1 MKTVYKIGLL
11 EVISED
17 NKDIINFNHSSGKTT
32 YELVYQ
38 GGQASI
44 QKAFW
49 RQSGFG
55 GSIKGDQDLLWKEFR
70 KKLKANIQ

>member
-1 MKTVYKIGLL
+1 MKTIYKIDLL

-17 NKDIINFNHSSGKTT
+17 NKDIINFSHSSGKTT
-32 YELVYQ
+32 YELVYKD
-38 GGQASI
+38 GQASI

-55 GSIKGDQDLLWKEFR
+55 GSIKGDQDRLWKEFS
-70 KKLKANIQ
+70 KKLWQIRS

>member
-1 MKTVYKIGLL
+1 MKTTYKIGLL
-11 EVISED
+11 EVICED

-32 YELVYQ
+32 YELVYE

-55 GSIKGDQDLLWKEFR
+55 GSIKVDQDRLWKEFS
-70 KKLKANIQ
+70 KKIREIAH

>member
-17 NKDIINFNHSSGKTT
+17 NKDIINFSHSSGKTT
-32 YELVYQ
+32 YELVYED
-38 GGQASI
+38 GQASI

-55 GSIKGDQDLLWKEFR
+55 GSIKGNQNYLWKEFR
-70 KKLKANIQ
+70 KKLKTNIQ

>member
-32 YELVYQ
+32 YELVYED
-38 GGQASI
+38 GQALI

-55 GSIKGDQDLLWKEFR
+55 GSIKGDQDLLLKEFC
-70 KKLKANIQ
+70 KKIKDKTH

>member
-17 NKDIINFNHSSGKTT
+17 NKDIINFGHSSGKTT
-32 YELVYQ
+32 YELVYED
-38 GGQASI
+38 GQASI

-55 GSIKGDQDLLWKEFR
+55 GSIKGNQNYLWKEFR